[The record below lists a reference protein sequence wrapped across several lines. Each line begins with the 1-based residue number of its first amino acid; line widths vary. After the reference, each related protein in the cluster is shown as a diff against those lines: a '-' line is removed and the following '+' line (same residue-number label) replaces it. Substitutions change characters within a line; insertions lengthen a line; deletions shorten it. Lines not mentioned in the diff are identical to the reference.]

1 MMTTT
6 IDELNHLRATRMS
19 RVANKLKS
27 VSVSKVTALSDVEYN
42 VYFLFVVIWKLLW
55 QNNPIKLTLASPGV
69 RRDRTMS
76 SLGKKSYPS
85 RALCMAV

>member
-1 MMTTT
+1 MKSDIADFCRSRETTPMMTTT

-42 VYFLFVVIWKLLW
+42 VYFLFVVI
-55 QNNPIKLTLASPGV
+55 
-69 RRDRTMS
+69 
-76 SLGKKSYPS
+76 
-85 RALCMAV
+85 